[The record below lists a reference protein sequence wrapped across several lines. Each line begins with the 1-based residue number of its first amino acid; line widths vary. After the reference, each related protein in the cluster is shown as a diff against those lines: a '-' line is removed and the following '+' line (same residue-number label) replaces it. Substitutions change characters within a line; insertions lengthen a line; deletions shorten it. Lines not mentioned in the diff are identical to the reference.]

1 MMAWLMLQMTARAL
15 RAPTTWEAMVEIQAM
30 ETTKP
35 APERRE
41 RKRAG
46 RCVAVVVRRKGMRRM
61 VEARRQHRV
70 GRMSWVRTSQRFQW
84 PGPFAVGELG
94 AATETSLR

>member
-46 RCVAVVVRRKGMRRM
+46 RCVAVVVRRKGIRRM

-70 GRMSWVRTSQRFQW
+70 GRMSQRGGRSEGDW
-84 PGPFAVGELG
+84 M
-94 AATETSLR
+94 